1 MDTILGRQNVQ
12 QLPADQ
18 QQQARSEAMRR
29 FVLGSLLGGRGL
41 ASGYSEAQQVI
52 PGIQAAN
59 QQRRIG
65 QAIDQS
71 MVLQDP
77 TNIGLTQTGPGSQAD
92 LLAQE
97 NAAFGF
103 DPVVQQQTVQ
113 ALQSNPNLPRQ
124 LNPRLLAQNM
134 APLVAG
140 SDPSKAISLFQS
152 TAPVFDS
159 TTGTMRDP
167 MTGQLVGSIE
177 QEGRT
182 PGTGTQIDPRTGQL
196 VIRAL
201 PNAAR
206 AAEEARPI
214 DLAQGEIVIGR
225 DFQGNPIVRNAQ
237 GVIEARFQRESATA
251 QGQATGQ
258 VERVF
263 DPMSQTEVVVPR
275 SLITGGGG
283 GMGGGAGGQGG
294 VGGFATGP
302 GLNEQVLQQAGGEA
316 FVKRVARVNE
326 VGQDAGQRAFR
337 ANELYNT
344 VSEIDP
350 TALTAIGATVVP
362 YIRAIPGFRE
372 ITDNF
377 ATNTA
382 LLGQQYARGA
392 LGNFAMVKGNLNA
405 QEVRLVEN
413 ATWQKWDPRTA
424 TRYIA
429 ALEAAFADKDASQ
442 MEFANTYQGDFREY
456 DSSWR
461 NSPQNQSVF
470 NHPMMT
476 RFVTD
481 EINEAITKTRP
492 GSDPNFNLPP
502 GFSVEGMTRDGGIQ
516 VKKPDGSVFV
526 VR

>member
-1 MDTILGRQNVQ
+1 L
-12 QLPADQ
+12 A
-18 QQQARSEAMRR
+18 
-29 FVLGSLLGGRGL
+29 GGF
-41 ASGYSEAQQVI
+41 AATQQVI
-52 PGIQAAN
+52 PGIQAA
-59 QQRRIG
+59 QQRQRE
-65 QAIDQS
+65 AAALES
-71 MVLQDP
+71 AMVP
-77 TNIGLTQTGPGSQAD
+77 TGVRPGSQID
-92 LLAQE
+92 ML
-97 NAAFGF
+97 
-103 DPVVQQQTVQ
+103 QQQTGEEV
-113 ALQSNPNLPRQ
+113 L
-124 LNPRLLAQNM
+124 
-134 APLVAG
+134 
-140 SDPSKAISLFQS
+140 
-152 TAPVFDS
+152 
-159 TTGTMRDP
+159 
-167 MTGQLVGSIE
+167 
-177 QEGRT
+177 
-182 PGTGTQIDPRTGQL
+182 DPRTVQSLQRNARGSGVQGTGLTEAGQFMRQFDPTRYSQVAPTVMSPSDPKAIL
-196 VIRAL
+196 DVSRAGAPDFDATTGVSRNPFTGEILSSIERPGTAPGTAVRVGQTGEMSVRAL
-201 PNAAR
+201 PGAAQ

-316 FVKRVARVNE
+316 FVKRVGRVNE

-429 ALEAAFADKDASQ
+429 ALEAAFADKDASE

-481 EINEAITKTRP
+481 EINEAIAKTRP
-492 GSDPNFNLPP
+492 GTDPNFNLPP

>member
-1 MDTILGRQNVQ
+1 MEG
-12 QLPADQ
+12 
-18 QQQARSEAMRR
+18 
-29 FVLGSLLGGRGL
+29 
-41 ASGYSEAQQVI
+41 AS
-52 PGIQAAN
+52 
-59 QQRRIG
+59 R
-65 QAIDQS
+65 
-71 MVLQDP
+71 
-77 TNIGLTQTGPGSQAD
+77 
-92 LLAQE
+92 
-97 NAAFGF
+97 AAF
-103 DPVVQQQTVQ
+103 
-113 ALQSNPNLPRQ
+113 
-124 LNPRLLAQNM
+124 
-134 APLVAG
+134 
-140 SDPSKAISLFQS
+140 
-152 TAPVFDS
+152 
-159 TTGTMRDP
+159 
-167 MTGQLVGSIE
+167 
-177 QEGRT
+177 
-182 PGTGTQIDPRTGQL
+182 
-196 VIRAL
+196 
-201 PNAAR
+201 
-206 AAEEARPI
+206 EARPPEFPQGSQLGAVELRRI
-214 DLAQGEIVIGR
+214 PIIRNGEIVAYEERENLI
-225 DFQGNPIVRNAQ
+225 PELAP
-237 GVIEARFQRESATA
+237 GVENIIQQRERATA
-251 QGQATGQ
+251 LGQAEG
-258 VERVF
+258 
-263 DPMSQTEVVVPR
+263 QTETVYNPSTMQNELVSRGRIVG
-275 SLITGGGG
+275 SGGSA
-283 GMGGGAGGQGG
+283 GMGVGAGGQAGG
-294 VGGFATGP
+294 GRGAGGFATGP
-302 GLNEQVLQQAGGEA
+302 SILEETSLRALGGAFEKRIQNITEKGL
-316 FVKRVARVNE
+316 
-326 VGQDAGQRAFR
+326 DAGQRAFQ

-456 DSSWR
+456 DSAWR

-481 EINEAITKTRP
+481 EINEAIAKTRP
-492 GSDPNFNLPP
+492 GTDPVFNLPP
-502 GFSVEGMTRDGGIQ
+502 GFSVEGMTRDYGVP

>member
-1 MDTILGRQNVQ
+1 MSLMDTILGRQNVQ

-159 TTGTMRDP
+159 TTGTYRDP
-167 MTGQLVGSIE
+167 TTGELVGSIE

-258 VERVF
+258 VEQVF
-263 DPMSQTEVVVPR
+263 DQQSGTEVLVPR
-275 SLITGGGG
+275 SAITGGGA
-283 GMGGGAGGQGG
+283 GMGSGQAGGGRG
-294 VGGFATGP
+294 VGGFATGL
-302 GLNEQVLQQAGGEA
+302 GLNEQILQQAGGEA

-326 VGQDAGQRAFR
+326 VGQDAGQRAFQ

-344 VSEIDP
+344 VSAIDP
-350 TALTAIGATVVP
+350 TALTAIGASVVP
-362 YIRAIPGFRE
+362 YLRAIPGFRDV
-372 ITDNF
+372 TDSF

-442 MEFANTYQGDFREY
+442 MEFANTYQGNFREY
-456 DSSWR
+456 DSAWR
-461 NSPQNQSVF
+461 NAPQNQSVF

-476 RFVTD
+476 RFVND
-481 EINEAITKTRP
+481 EVREAMGRGVEP
-492 GSDPNFNLPP
+492 NLPP
-502 GFSVEGMTRDGGIQ
+502 GFKAEISQSTGRVRIT
-516 VKKPDGSVFV
+516 KPDGTTTMME
-526 VR
+526 